1 MSVDNDVGG
10 ERIYRPE
17 QGWRELKVQRQT
29 VSGILSFRE
38 MVGGKGSL
46 QDSSHTGR
54 ISSVS
59 SEPGVASI

>member
-1 MSVDNDVGG
+1 MSVDNDVGV
-10 ERIYRPE
+10 ERIYRPA

-29 VSGILSFRE
+29 VSGILSCIE

-59 SEPGVASI
+59 SELGLTSI